1 MKAGS
6 KLLCAVYALA
16 LMTGMVVSGTGVALL
31 ASSSTAQA
39 AVVSVIEVRGN
50 QRVDAETI
58 RGNITIKPGKT
69 FNKSD
74 EDESIKR
81 LFATG
86 LFSDVRINQ
95 RGSALVVTVDENL
108 IINQIVFNGNKKIK
122 DKQLEALVQS
132 KPLGPYDEI
141 TVEYDADAIRDAYD
155 RIGRSDATVTT
166 QVVNLS
172 GGRVNIAFEVSEGD
186 RTKITSINFVGNKAY
201 SDGRLA
207 DVIATKRSGLLSFLS
222 RKDVYDPDK
231 LRADEELLRRFYYN
245 RGYADFRI
253 ISATADLD
261 PTSNNYVVTI
271 TLDEGERYTF
281 GDIEVESTVA
291 GIDAESGK
299 RHLASRT
306 GAVYS
311 AEKVEE
317 SIISI
322 SETAAAD
329 GYPFAQITPRGNR
342 DFANRT
348 ISVTYLIDQGQR
360 AYIERI
366 EIRGNTRTSDYV
378 IRREFDISE
387 GDAFNQVLVRRAKR
401 RLEALGYF
409 KSVTIT
415 TSPGSEPDRVVVIVD
430 VRDQSTGEFSIG
442 AGYSTG
448 STGATAEI
456 GMTERNFLG
465 RGQYIKIAV
474 GGGATTRNYTFSF
487 TEPYF
492 LGYRL
497 AAGFDVARVKDT
509 SQSNYDIETT
519 SVTFRVAAPITDR
532 VRTVFAYT
540 YSKEK
545 YTLNSGVILGSLSL
559 PIQNA
564 INNSPWIKSS
574 ISSSLIYNTI
584 DDMSLPREGIFAR
597 MTGEFAGVGGD
608 AQFIKVVA
616 KGSYFHTLS
625 DYGDVVGQLSA
636 GGGYVTSTSSNL
648 RVFDQLFIGG
658 ETIRGFGTQGIGP
671 RDTNGDALGGTT
683 YFNATAEVGFPL
695 PILPRDFGLRG
706 AVFADAAT
714 LYGSDLNLAGTI
726 VNGLNM
732 QWRASVG
739 GSLIWA
745 SPFGPLRVDL
755 GFPVVKQPFDN
766 TQTFRF
772 GTSGRF

>member
-6 KLLCAVYALA
+6 RLLCAVYAFA
-16 LMTGMVVSGTGVALL
+16 LMGGMIASGMGMALL
-31 ASSSTAQA
+31 ASTSAVQA

-50 QRVDAETI
+50 ERVDAETI
-58 RGNITIKPGKT
+58 RGNITIKPGKN

-86 LFSDVRINQ
+86 LFSDVQINQ
-95 RGSALVVTVDENL
+95 RGRTLVVIVDENL

-122 DKQLEALVQS
+122 DRQLEALIQS
-132 KPLGPYDEI
+132 KPLGPYDEV

-155 RIGRSDATVTT
+155 RTGRSDATVTI
-166 QVVNLS
+166 QVVNLT
-172 GGRVNIAFEVSEGD
+172 GGRVNIAFEISEGD
-186 RTKITSINFVGNKAY
+186 RTKIAKINFVGNQAY
-201 SDGRLA
+201 SDGRLS
-207 DVIATKRSGLLSFLS
+207 DIIATKRSGLLSFLT

-253 ISATADLD
+253 ISATADID
-261 PTSNNYVVTI
+261 PASGDYIVTI
-271 TLDEGERYTF
+271 TLDEGDRYSF
-281 GDIEVESTVA
+281 GDIEVESTVD
-291 GIDAESGK
+291 GIDPESV
-299 RHLASRT
+299 RRLLVSRP

-317 SIISI
+317 SIIAI
-322 SETAAAD
+322 SEDASAN
-329 GYPFAQITPRGNR
+329 GYPFAQITPRGDR

-348 ISVTYLIDQGQR
+348 ISVTYIIDQGQR

-409 KSVTIT
+409 QSVDIT
-415 TSPGSEPDRVVVIVD
+415 TSPGSEPDRIVLI
-430 VRDQSTGEFSIG
+430 VTVKDQSTGEFSIG

-448 STGATAEI
+448 TGGATAEI
-456 GMTERNFLG
+456 GITERNFLG

-474 GGGATTRNYTFSF
+474 GGGSNTRNYTFSF

-497 AAGFDVARVKDT
+497 SAGFDVARVENT
-509 SQSNYDIETT
+509 SQPNYDIETT
-519 SVTFRVAAPITDR
+519 SVTFRVAAPITDTLT
-532 VRTVFAYT
+532 TVLAYT
-540 YSKEK
+540 YSEER
-545 YTLNSGVILGSLSL
+545 YNRTTAAVLSF
-559 PIQNA
+559 PIQDA
-564 INNSPWIKSS
+564 INNSPWTKSS
-574 ISSSLIYNTI
+574 ISSSLIYNTL
-584 DDMSLPREGIFAR
+584 DDRNLPREGIFAR

-608 AQFIKVVA
+608 AKFIKFVGS
-616 KGSYFHTLS
+616 GSYFHTLS
-625 DYGDVVGQLSA
+625 EYGDVIGMVRA
-636 GGGYVTSTSSNL
+636 GAGYVAATSGQL
-648 RVFDQLFIGG
+648 RVFDQLFVGSDI
-658 ETIRGFGTQGIGP
+658 IRGFESQGIGP

-683 YFNATAEVGFPL
+683 YFNATAEIGFPM
-695 PILPRDFGLRG
+695 PIVPKDFGLRG

-714 LYGSDLNLAGTI
+714 LYGTDLNLGGAV

-745 SPFGPLRVDL
+745 SPFGPLRVDF
-755 GFPVVKQPFDN
+755 GYPVSKQPFDQ
-766 TQTFRF
+766 TQTIRF
-772 GTSGRF
+772 GTSGQF